1 MSLSLPTGQHL
12 FDGPEGVIEVL
23 VDAPLVSPLVGLVI
37 LAHPQPLL
45 GGSAQHKVP
54 HFLAKSLA
62 EIGWLVVRPNFR
74 GVGRSAGVHDA
85 GDGETRDLLWLTT
98 LLRRQAPELP
108 LVLLG
113 VSFGA
118 FVQARVAHA
127 LQTAGDPACR
137 VILASMPWGEVE
149 GGRTYDTPQ
158 GIANAKVIHGEMDE
172 RVPLKAVFDWAR
184 PTSQPVCVL
193 TGADHLFSGKLQH
206 LRAFVFD
213 AIGHPLSNF

>member
-12 FDGPEGVIEVL
+12 FDGPEGTIEVL
-23 VDAPLVSPLVGLVI
+23 VDAPLLTQSAGLVI

-45 GGSAQHKVP
+45 GGSAKHKVP
-54 HFLAKSLA
+54 HFLAKSLT
-62 EIGWLVVRPNFR
+62 ESGWLVVRPNFR

-85 GDGETRDLLWLTT
+85 GEGETRDLLWLTY

-113 VSFGA
+113 ISFGA
-118 FVQARVAHA
+118 FVQARVADA
-127 LQTAGDPACR
+127 LQAAGEPASR
-137 VILASMPWGEVE
+137 VILAAMPWGEVE

-158 GIANAKVIHGEMDE
+158 GLVNAKVIHGEMDE

-193 TGADHLFSGKLQH
+193 TGADHLFSGNLHH
-206 LRAFVFD
+206 LRAVVLD
-213 AIGHPLSNF
+213 AVS